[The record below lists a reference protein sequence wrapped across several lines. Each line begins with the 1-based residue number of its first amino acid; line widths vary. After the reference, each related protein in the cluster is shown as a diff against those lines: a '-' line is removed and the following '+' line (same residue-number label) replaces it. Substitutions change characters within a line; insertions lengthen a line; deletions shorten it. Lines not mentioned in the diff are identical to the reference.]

1 MLALLLASHHKPVPL
16 STSRVGAEPVNS
28 EILKTISS
36 SPVSKETIP
45 LPSTLILQCS
55 LCHQLPMASIKSLV
69 TSLPSKTSNLKTPLH
84 DTCNAQES
92 KPECLY
98 RTPRLSLIPND
109 TQISHTPSLFL
120 DNLIPTLSLM
130 LMLLCCCDSPHLATC
145 SFASSKGGQKKGA
158 VRHQASKPRRPAGSL
173 GRHRKSQARS
183 LELECEQKWHTFRF
197 GLLRLQ

>member
-55 LCHQLPMASIKSLV
+55 LCHRLPMASIKSLA
-69 TSLPSKTSNLKTPLH
+69 TSLPKKRSDLKTQLH
-84 DTCNAQES
+84 DIYHAQGVGARVS
-92 KPECLY
+92 LSHP
-98 RTPRLSLIPND
+98 TLSLISND
-109 TQISHTPSLFL
+109 TQISHIPSLFL
-120 DNLIPTLSLM
+120 GNHIPILSLM

-145 SFASSKGGQKKGA
+145 SFASS
-158 VRHQASKPRRPAGSL
+158 
-173 GRHRKSQARS
+173 
-183 LELECEQKWHTFRF
+183 
-197 GLLRLQ
+197 